1 MGASF
6 GSSWKETI
14 CRERRSVV
22 EARRAGRIVDV
33 RWDGRMLVGLTGGIG
48 AGKSVVAARL
58 AELGAVVIDADRLA
72 REVVAPGTDGFAEV
86 VAAFGTGVVTPDGA
100 LDRPALGRLVF
111 ADPAARER
119 LEKIIHPRVRA
130 RTAELAAAAP
140 PGTVVVN
147 DVPLLVETGLAD
159 TFELV
164 VVVLAS

>member
-33 RWDGRMLVGLTGGIG
+33 RLDGRMLVGLTGGIG

-72 REVVAPGTDGFAEV
+72 REGGAPGTDRVAEV
-86 VAAFGTGVVTPDGA
+86 VAPLGNRGVTPHRG
-100 LDRPALGRLVF
+100 LRPPAPGPLVL
-111 ADPAARER
+111 AGPAA
-119 LEKIIHPRVRA
+119 P
-130 RTAELAAAAP
+130 
-140 PGTVVVN
+140 
-147 DVPLLVETGLAD
+147 
-159 TFELV
+159 
-164 VVVLAS
+164 